1 MHALVAGMRRQP
13 VAFFLGDAAFMAD
26 PKFRALGRRLTDPD
40 AFNSAVGAFFVALA
54 AARRNGLP
62 CLDVEAE
69 TASSFVPD
77 LIAVGLLTPDGFPG
91 KAFQEWAPARP
102 KRPSESDASS
112 VSDASNVSSSS
123 EMHGDVASTP
133 LPSLPILSDVRGV
146 QGGNDG
152 RADLEAFLEV
162 KYRVPTPAQR
172 TFMDGYVRTFDLTGP
187 ERAARLILA
196 NPTDPIGALKRDL
209 AEFRD
214 KRAAEARASEVPKP
228 KARPAGTSALVT
240 SAHNFGQH
248 ADNPLAECP
257 YCQRMEALA

>member
-1 MHALVAGMRRQP
+1 MSEQRAYVRVYWTIIDDPKFSEVYDDDRALACWLRLLISADQAWPASASVAASVRRPSLDKLVRVGLVDLVAGGRYRIHGLDAERNARQ
-13 VAFFLGDAAFMAD
+13 DAA
-26 PKFRALGRRLTDPD
+26 R
-40 AFNSAVGAFFVALA
+40 NA
-54 AARRNGLP
+54 AAMRWQSTRNAGASDTRMP
-62 CLDVEAE
+62 NRAE
-69 TASSFVPD
+69 PS
-77 LIAVGLLTPDGFPG
+77 
-91 KAFQEWAPARP
+91 KAE
-102 KRPSESDASS
+102 PSRAED
-112 VSDASNVSSSS
+112 
-123 EMHGDVASTP
+123 
-133 LPSLPILSDVRGV
+133 
-146 QGGNDG
+146 DG

-162 KYRVPTPAQR
+162 RFRPPTEAQR

-196 NPTDPIGALKRDL
+196 NPADPIGALKRDL